1 MGRVDYNPLN
11 RLRIGGN
18 TMSTTEQEARSNCP
32 LDLGHIT
39 HCYDCPRLGK
49 DCDGKDD
56 MEE

>member
-1 MGRVDYNPLN
+1 MSLN
-11 RLRIGGN
+11 E
-18 TMSTTEQEARSNCP
+18 MEARSNCP

-56 MEE
+56 MEDQ